1 MGIEAVVLW
10 VTIIP
15 WFLERNMTSSIHLAN
30 WKIWSSCIVLDL
42 NAWFSI
48 QLWFC
53 DSGAIFV
60 CLQLNGLNGTILC
73 VCVSSECE
81 ISLTWSFQFRFHVC
95 IINSLNTIHIGI
107 FHWLSL
113 FYRSFII
120 FSMFLSKLF
129 EWFVCKS
136 YIHVQVVDEKL
147 NVCDFF

>member
-1 MGIEAVVLW
+1 
-10 VTIIP
+10 
-15 WFLERNMTSSIHLAN
+15 LERNMTSSIHLAN

-73 VCVSSECE
+73 GCERVRDIIDMIISIQISCVYNKF
-81 ISLTWSFQFRFHVC
+81 TQHH
-95 IINSLNTIHIGI
+95 TIHIGI